1 MLSLSERVKAPRVH
15 CQLGSRL
22 VASSVSAYPLI
33 NLVVVPQHV
42 FRRFCAICLS
52 PFTAYRVPQLFTRVG
67 RIWIIGL
74 SWIAMCRY

>member
-1 MLSLSERVKAPRVH
+1 MV
-15 CQLGSRL
+15 SR
-22 VASSVSAYPLI
+22 
-33 NLVVVPQHV
+33 HV
-42 FRRFCAICLS
+42 FSGFYAICLS